1 VPRVSVLINSYN
13 GAATLKAA
21 IDSALGQTWS
31 DLEVIVFDNGS
42 TDDTPALCAGYAD
55 ARLRYL
61 RQDPTIMLGAARNRI
76 MEAAR
81 GDYLAFLDADDSWL
95 PQKLEK
101 QIAKIEQAGVGL
113 IFTDAVRHYVED
125 NTDIGYFS
133 YMGHAPRRGD
143 AFADQ
148 LLCYTIVNSAA
159 LFRRTSLEKLG
170 RWVDPALRICTDFDL
185 FMRIVHEDGADFV
198 DEKLVVYNVAPG
210 STIASK
216 ADLVADELEQLMN
229 GMIARWPDIE
239 TRYSAEL
246 RTFRRNIALQRAKA
260 AWRRG
265 RGGQARRHLWP
276 YLPAT
281 KPLLAMG
288 GTFFPYGGMMAV
300 WSLLQRA
307 RRNRAA
313 ELATMPRSR

>member
-13 GAATLKAA
+13 SAATLKAA
-21 IDSALGQTWS
+21 IDSALNQTWR

-42 TDDTPALCAGYAD
+42 TDGTPALCAGYAD

-61 RQDPTIMLGAARNRI
+61 RQDPTIMLGAARNRV
-76 MEAAR
+76 MEAAQ
-81 GDYLAFLDADDSWL
+81 GDYLAFLDADDSWM

-101 QIAKIEQAGVGL
+101 QVAKIEQTGVGL

-170 RWVDPALRICTDFDL
+170 RGIDPTLRICTDFDL
-185 FMRIVHEDGADFV
+185 FMRIVHEDGADFI
-198 DEKLVVYNVAPG
+198 DEKLAVYNVAPG

-216 ADLVADELEQLMN
+216 ADLVAEELERLMN

-239 TRYSAEL
+239 RRYPAQL
-246 RTFRRNIALQRAKA
+246 QAFRRNIALQRAKA
-260 AWRRG
+260 FWRQGHG
-265 RGGQARRHLWP
+265 RQARRYLWP
-276 YLPAT
+276 HLPAT
-281 KPLLAMG
+281 KPLLALG
-288 GTFFPYGGMMAV
+288 GTFFPYAGMMAM
-300 WSLLQRA
+300 WSWLQRA
-307 RRNRAA
+307 RRGRAV
-313 ELATMPRSR
+313 